1 MTLIDL
7 IKSNAWLSVKFTL
20 EKLYPDQRMLMDDYE
35 TVYAELQTMTL
46 AETNITIDVHW
57 VHDDYDNTDYIDVS
71 GYYINP
77 EERVNTYTNSLS
89 IEFTPWN
96 EWLNMPIDNQSLK
109 IFSELEIIAH
119 CLFEMTFI
127 GFDQDDIQAEM
138 DNIKKIADDYDKMT
152 PEERR
157 KNTYTW
163 EEVKERLSINFDEN
177 DLDHDQDDAENS
189 DDKND

>member
-177 DLDHDQDDAENS
+177 DLDHDQDDVENS